1 MNLIKDYLKTILN
14 SFAAG
19 ICIGIGGT
27 VYLMC
32 PSKPLGAFM
41 FAVGLC
47 TILIF
52 GLNLYTGMVGY
63 LFDNKPI
70 YIVKLLIVWLGNF
83 AGTATVGALM
93 RLTRASGSIVEVA
106 GNVVSSKLND
116 GFLSLF
122 VLGIFCGI
130 LMFIGVDCFKKQW
143 ANKDFAAIFMPVI
156 CVAVF
161 IVAGFEHCIADM
173 FYFVAAGKGAEGL
186 LVLLAVTLGNSVGG
200 VLIPVIKKLTGKLDA
215 IEKK

>member
-1 MNLIKDYLKTILN
+1 MNLFKDHVKTLLQ
-14 SFAAG
+14 SYGAG

-32 PSKPLGAFM
+32 QSKLLGAFL

-47 TILIF
+47 AILVF

-83 AGTATVGALM
+83 AGTATVGVLM
-93 RLTRASGSIVEVA
+93 RLTRAAKTIAESS
-106 GNVVSSKLND
+106 GNVVKSKLDD

-130 LMFIGVDCFKKQW
+130 LMFAGVDSFKKHW
-143 ANKDFAAIFMPVI
+143 EKKDFAAIFMPVI

-161 IVAGFEHCIADM
+161 ILAGFEHCIADM
-173 FYFVAAGKGAEGL
+173 YYFVAAGKTVEGL
-186 LVLLAVTLGNSVGG
+186 WVLAAVTLGNSVGG
-200 VLIPVIKKLTGKLDA
+200 VLIPVIKKLAGKL
-215 IEKK
+215 

>member
-1 MNLIKDYLKTILN
+1 MNLIKDYMKTILN

-19 ICIGIGGT
+19 ICIGIGGV

-63 LFDNKPI
+63 ALDNKPV

-83 AGTATVGALM
+83 AGTATVGGLM
-93 RLTRASGSIVEVA
+93 RLTRAGENITQIAE
-106 GNVVSSKLND
+106 GVVKAKLDD
-116 GFLSLF
+116 GLLSLF
-122 VLGIFCGI
+122 ILGIFCGI

-143 ANKDFAAIFMPVI
+143 AQKDFAAIFMPVI

-173 FYFVAAGKGAEGL
+173 FYFVIAGKGAEGIVPL
-186 LVLLAVTLGNSVGG
+186 IAITLGNSVGG
-200 VLIPVIKKLTGKLDA
+200 LLIPAIKRLVAKIDS